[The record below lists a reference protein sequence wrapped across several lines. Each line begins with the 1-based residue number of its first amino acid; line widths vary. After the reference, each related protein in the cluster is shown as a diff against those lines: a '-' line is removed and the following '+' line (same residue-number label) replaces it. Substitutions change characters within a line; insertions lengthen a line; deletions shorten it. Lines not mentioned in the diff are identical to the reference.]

1 MKVVIDTTIIIS
13 AFISKESAPNQAID
27 LWFQKEYTLVTSTW
41 QIEEIREVTKRDH
54 TKALINPNEVGR
66 FINLLK
72 EKAIVLE
79 DLPEVE
85 HSPDPDDNPILAAAI
100 ATQSKYLVSGDKKHL
115 LILEKIKGVSII
127 TAREFVDL
135 FE

>member
-13 AFISKESAPNQAID
+13 AFISKVSAPNQAID

-54 TKALINPNEVGR
+54 IKALINPNEVGR

-79 DLPEVE
+79 ELPDVD
-85 HSPDPDDNPILAAAI
+85 HSPDPDDNPILASAI
-100 ATQSKYLVSGDKKHL
+100 ATQATYLVSGDKKHL
-115 LILEKIKGVSII
+115 LILEEVKGVSII
-127 TAREFVDL
+127 TAREFVEKFD
-135 FE
+135 